1 VGVGKDIRAMLPCHE
16 GRPGGG
22 IGHALGARGANAVP
36 RKQATL
42 SDSRVLIAFANQEA
56 LASQALS

>member
-1 VGVGKDIRAMLPCHE
+1 VGVGKDIRAMLPCHK

-22 IGHALGARGANAVP
+22 IANALGTRGANAVL

-42 SDSRVLIAFANQEA
+42 SDSRVLIAFASHEA
-56 LASQALS
+56 MASQALS